1 MFPIAELETLRE
13 KWKNLMFKGMF
24 KEAEELYKEKLF
36 SLIQEKFIKEVQM
49 MIDSSEIPKYDLI
62 IIPMGL
68 HWNYAV
74 LLINALKPKY
84 VYFLCTKEAEEQFL
98 DKVIEKTG
106 LSQSEYKKD
115 VVEYA
120 GMDAAEVYGKIKKH
134 LDMFRG
140 KKIAVDLTR
149 GKRAMSAGAAIVGD
163 FFGCDLIYMDE
174 EWIDE
179 IKRGVPGTE
188 KLVLV
193 QNPLYLFGD
202 LEKHFAYELFNRHEY
217 SAAQKLFEE
226 LCKKVPDPR
235 DFEVRTLISHG
246 YDLWESLNYKAA
258 FQKLDLAFLKIK
270 QYGITELNLD
280 QLRLNLKVLETLQKA
295 QQSGVDFFEVLKD
308 EKFVI
313 HLLVDIYCNALRR
326 AEQNRFEDALLRFYR
341 LIELV
346 SQHRLAKMNIDTSS
360 PNQLK
365 LNEIEQKFKEVTKQL
380 HGKEKEIPNQIA
392 LMDGHIIL
400 FSFGDEIWKDKNIKD
415 LMTFLECIKLRDY
428 SIVAHGI
435 TLVDR
440 QLYQKFLNNTKELL
454 VKLCNLYNQKFD
466 YLTQQH
472 TPLRLS

>member
-1 MFPIAELETLRE
+1 
-13 KWKNLMFKGMF
+13 
-24 KEAEELYKEKLF
+24 
-36 SLIQEKFIKEVQM
+36 
-49 MIDSSEIPKYDLI
+49 
-62 IIPMGL
+62 
-68 HWNYAV
+68 
-74 LLINALKPKY
+74 
-84 VYFLCTKEAEEQFL
+84 
-98 DKVIEKTG
+98 
-106 LSQSEYKKD
+106 
-115 VVEYA
+115 
-120 GMDAAEVYGKIKKH
+120 
-134 LDMFRG
+134 
-140 KKIAVDLTR
+140 
-149 GKRAMSAGAAIVGD
+149 
-163 FFGCDLIYMDE
+163 
-174 EWIDE
+174 
-179 IKRGVPGTE
+179 
-188 KLVLV
+188 
-193 QNPLYLFGD
+193 
-202 LEKHFAYELFNRHEY
+202 
-217 SAAQKLFEE
+217 
-226 LCKKVPDPR
+226 
-235 DFEVRTLISHG
+235 
-246 YDLWESLNYKAA
+246 
-258 FQKLDLAFLKIK
+258 
-270 QYGITELNLD
+270 LD
-280 QLRLNLKVLETLQKA
+280 QLRLNLKALETLQKA
-295 QQSGVDFFEVLKD
+295 QQSGVNFFEVLKD

-415 LMTFLECIKLRDY
+415 LMTFLECIKSRDY